1 MGTLFVDNIKQQ
13 SSQGSGT
20 ITIGASGET
29 VALGS
34 GVTPS
39 GNFGNL
45 ALLHTTEV
53 SSSVSSVDIDGFF
66 SSTYDKYFMAI
77 SNLSIS
83 TDTKY
88 LIIKVNVGGSTQTS
102 TIYTQVVGGN
112 RILTDGTS
120 QAVDGGSYNSYN
132 YIFGNWNN
140 SLNVGTDGDGYNAE
154 LFINDPLQTSKHK
167 QLYINSIYYGHGSSL
182 DRFVTERNANLIRT
196 TSALSGINFSCTG
209 SATIDKGTISL
220 YGLRK

>member
-1 MGTLFVDNIKQQ
+1 MGTLFVDNLKHQ

-66 SSTYDKYFMAI
+66 SSTYDKYFIAI
-77 SNLSIS
+77 SNLTIS

-88 LIIKVNVGGSTQTS
+88 LIIKVNVGGSSQTS
-102 TIYTQVVGGN
+102 TIYTQLVGGN
-112 RILTDGTS
+112 RILTDGTA
-120 QAVDGGSYNSYN
+120 QAMDAGVYSSFN
-132 YIFGNWNN
+132 YIFANWHQ
-140 SLNVGTDGDGYNAE
+140 SLNVGADSDGYNAE
-154 LFINDPLQTSKHK
+154 LWLNDPLQTTKHK
-167 QLYINSIYYGHGSSL
+167 QLYINSVYYGHGSPE
-182 DRFVTERNANLIRT
+182 RFVTERNANLVRT
-196 TSALSGINFSCTG
+196 TSALSGINFATQSG
-209 SATIDKGTISL
+209 TIDQGTISL